1 MPYFSNLRL
10 RVQGQQFVQVAHSSA
25 KDPIVVGFFTG
36 STPEMAS
43 SGDVTTLF
51 QQLFGLKEFGLY
63 WNNIHTSQKNQKWSK
78 DRFAMHLEMDE
89 GDMEKDKTVS
99 ALSAYFNHSFSDAKR
114 NFLRTPMVFVPIFK
128 KGYLASAAEQSR
140 ITQNAKKQM
149 TMMGTLREVTL
160 VSSVPSE

>member
-1 MPYFSNLRL
+1 
-10 RVQGQQFVQVAHSSA
+10 
-25 KDPIVVGFFTG
+25 
-36 STPEMAS
+36 
-43 SGDVTTLF
+43 
-51 QQLFGLKEFGLY
+51 
-63 WNNIHTSQKNQKWSK
+63 
-78 DRFAMHLEMDE
+78 MHLEMDK

-114 NFLRTPMVFVPIFK
+114 NFLITPMVFVPIF